1 MSYHLNIFYE
11 KDQDKKFSLEDIL
24 SIIKN
29 IDSNY
34 RILETN
40 SSIKTFEVLNLIKL
54 HYVNGVFWSI
64 YETEEKLQILV
75 KFINSNKL
83 IVLGEEGEIYFDDGK
98 NISVLKPKE
107 NRNYEHDFFYF
118 IRRNKISIFVVLLFS
133 ILAIMIGEN

>member
-107 NRNYEHDFFYF
+107 NRNYKHDFFYF